1 MNDHAKRIVLNTK
14 GTKDKEGHEVSD
26 EIKAMLSYMDGNAP
40 ESEYSKMLDDAV
52 KQIKGSQE
60 RRLEYMNLNVFS
72 ADERELGDYRRVV
85 SQIRGNND
93 LLSDDAMIKFMKIS
107 PEVLQL
113 VRKVISEHP
122 DWDDEEVA
130 DEVLAGLD

>member
-1 MNDHAKRIVLNTK
+1 M
-14 GTKDKEGHEVSD
+14 
-26 EIKAMLSYMDGNAP
+26 
-40 ESEYSKMLDDAV
+40 
-52 KQIKGSQE
+52 
-60 RRLEYMNLNVFS
+60 
-72 ADERELGDYRRVV
+72 
-85 SQIRGNND
+85 
-93 LLSDDAMIKFMKIS
+93 DAMIKFMKIS